1 MPRIS
6 KVKKKAVKTKTKT
19 VIKPKIKSANKI
31 KETNK
36 GPIKISKTYIPK
48 DTEKYMCEKHKVFFR
63 MKLQEWRKELVKSNN
78 DALYN
83 GSMDD
88 NSISADIVDQA
99 NSYTDKNVE
108 MKAINRQIKLI
119 SEIDKALFRIKLNE
133 WKKELIKAN
142 NEALYNGSMDDNNI
156 SADLVDQASSYI
168 DKNVEMK
175 AINRQIKLISE
186 IDKALRRIMD
196 DTYGYCLDTAEPIGL
211 KRLMARPV
219 AKYTIA
225 AQEKH
230 EKDEKVHADD

>member
-1 MPRIS
+1 MPKTT
-6 KVKKKAVKTKTKT
+6 KVKKKVTKAKAKVTKPKTKT
-19 VIKPKIKSANKI
+19 VAKTKVVSKPKKTVASPAK
-31 KETNK
+31 KV
-36 GPIKISKTYIPK
+36 PIKISKTYVPK
-48 DTEKYMCEKHKVFFR
+48 ETEKYMCEKHKVFFR
-63 MKLQEWRKELVKSNN
+63 MR
-78 DALYN
+78 
-83 GSMDD
+83 
-88 NSISADIVDQA
+88 
-99 NSYTDKNVE
+99 
-108 MKAINRQIKLI
+108 
-119 SEIDKALFRIKLNE
+119 LNE

>member
-1 MPRIS
+1 MPKTR
-6 KVKKKAVKTKTKT
+6 KVKKKVAKVKSKTTIKSKTKA
-19 VIKPKIKSANKI
+19 ISKPKITSKP
-31 KETNK
+31 KEINK

-48 DTEKYMCEKHKVFFR
+48 ETEKYMCEKHKVFFR
-63 MKLQEWRKELVKSNN
+63 IKLSEWKKELVRANN
-78 DALYN
+78 EALYN

-99 NSYTDKNVE
+99 SSYTDKNVE

-119 SEIDKALFRIKLNE
+119 SEIDKALLRIK
-133 WKKELIKAN
+133 
-142 NEALYNGSMDDNNI
+142 
-156 SADLVDQASSYI
+156 
-168 DKNVEMK
+168 
-175 AINRQIKLISE
+175 
-186 IDKALRRIMD
+186 D

-230 EKDEKVHADD
+230 EKNEKVHADD

>member
-1 MPRIS
+1 MPKIS
-6 KVKKKAVKTKTKT
+6 KVKKKVTKTKTKT
-19 VIKPKIKSANKI
+19 KTSQKTKIKAASKPQTKI
-31 KETNK
+31 AVKSKEVNK

-48 DTEKYMCEKHKVFFR
+48 DNEKYMCEKHKMFFR
-63 MKLQEWRKELVKSNN
+63 MKLQEWKKELIRANN
-78 DALYN
+78 EALYN

-99 NSYTDKNVE
+99 SSYTDKNVE

-119 SEIDKALFRIKLNE
+119 SEIDKALARIRE
-133 WKKELIKAN
+133 
-142 NEALYNGSMDDNNI
+142 
-156 SADLVDQASSYI
+156 
-168 DKNVEMK
+168 
-175 AINRQIKLISE
+175 
-186 IDKALRRIMD
+186 

-230 EKDEKVHADD
+230 EKNEKVHADD